1 MPGFCLIRS
10 TVVKNRYAW
19 FAAACESMFTPAV
32 VQRNIY
38 FLALGITA
46 MSQLK
51 LSQDLETDKPLDER

>member
-1 MPGFCLIRS
+1 
-10 TVVKNRYAW
+10 
-19 FAAACESMFTPAV
+19 MFTPAV